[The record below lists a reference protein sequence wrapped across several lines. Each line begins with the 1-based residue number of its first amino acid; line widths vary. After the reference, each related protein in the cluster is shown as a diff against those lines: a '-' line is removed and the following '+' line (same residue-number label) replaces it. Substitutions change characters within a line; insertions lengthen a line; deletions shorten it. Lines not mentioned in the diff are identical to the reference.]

1 MEREMEKIKVE
12 ERGSFLQ
19 IKGSRKQKRVRGIK
33 SENGGKRRK
42 GRKMLYEGKSEIE
55 LNKNENK

>member
-1 MEREMEKIKVE
+1 MEKIKVE

-42 GRKMLYEGKSEIE
+42 GRKNVI
-55 LNKNENK
+55 